1 MSVAFERIMPARSP
15 TRSTLRS
22 APRSRNR
29 PAPIGATPDPN
40 RLREG
45 FERRAADLAAAAR
58 RVRTGADVEAIHDLR
73 VAARR
78 MTAALQVWR
87 DLIPARARRDASRSL
102 RRLRRRLGPARE
114 LEVHVALTEAH
125 LPDPGPTARRAE
137 RPVVEAIL
145 ERLRERLAR
154 RRRSAMK
161 RVSPRRLRRLLRPLE
176 VAASG
181 IGDRL
186 RQRPGTGVDAVAAER
201 RIAERGTASLR
212 EAVERPDDEPLH
224 QARIRIKR
232 WRYAL
237 ECLAE
242 VIPDGPWRPVEP
254 LRELQGALG
263 DVHDRALL
271 TQVFARHAFDPM
283 PQSDREQLHAL
294 IEALVSERERALRK
308 FQRLAAAE
316 IDAAGN
322 GGASEPAAEAPSG
335 GPPTSGPPAAASHA
349 TGVSIS
355 GSQSVDEPATGS
367 PVSEA
372 AAEVAEERW
381 GRIASWLEHSADRG

>member
-1 MSVAFERIMPARSP
+1 MPARSP
-15 TRSTLRS
+15 TRSRVRS
-22 APRSRNR
+22 ATRSRNR
-29 PAPIGATPDPN
+29 PSPIGATPDPD

-78 MTAALQVWR
+78 MAAALRVWR
-87 DLIPARARRDASRSL
+87 DLIPARVRRDASRSL

-114 LEVHVALTEAH
+114 LEVHVALTESH
-125 LPDPGPTARRAE
+125 LPAQGPAGTGAE
-137 RPVVEAIL
+137 RSLVEVVL

-154 RRRSAMK
+154 RRRAAMK

-176 VAASG
+176 VAGSG
-181 IGDRL
+181 IGEQL

-212 EAVERPDDEPLH
+212 DAVERPDDESLH

-242 VIPDGPWRPVEP
+242 AIPDGPWRPVEP

-263 DVHDRALL
+263 NIHDRALL

-283 PQSDREQLHAL
+283 PPGDRAQLHAL
-294 IEALVSERERALRK
+294 IGALVGERERALRK

-316 IDAAGN
+316 IGVAG
-322 GGASEPAAEAPSG
+322 GGGGSEPVPEPPSG
-335 GPPTSGPPAAASHA
+335 GPEASGPSTTTAHAAGAPLSP
-349 TGVSIS
+349 SP
-355 GSQSVDEPATGS
+355 SVDVPAS
-367 PVSEA
+367 DIPPAPEA
-372 AAEVAEERW
+372 AADVSEERW
-381 GRIASWLEHSADRG
+381 GRIASWLEHSAGRD